1 MRGYGKS
8 ALTDGPISRRRDL
21 EVLLDQLG
29 IAHAVLL
36 GCSMGGTIVLDYA
49 LEHPERVDGL
59 VLVSAVPSG
68 FEMQGEPPP
77 NVVEMIAAMQRGDLE
92 RVSELQVRLW
102 VDGPFRGPEE
112 VDPEVRRR
120 AAEMNW
126 TPVQNGT
133 WSKVDTQPVDLLDP
147 PAIGRLGEVRVPTLV
162 VVGAL
167 DDPELLRA
175 GEVLKEGIAGAA
187 HVIIQGAAHVPNLEK
202 PEEFNRVVV
211 KFLAGARLMDA
222 P

>member
-1 MRGYGKS
+1 M
-8 ALTDGPISRRRDL
+8 
-21 EVLLDQLG
+21 
-29 IAHAVLL
+29 
-36 GCSMGGTIVLDYA
+36 
-49 LEHPERVDGL
+49 
-59 VLVSAVPSG
+59 
-68 FEMQGEPPP
+68 
-77 NVVEMIAAMQRGDLE
+77 
-92 RVSELQVRLW
+92 RLW
-102 VDGPFRGPEE
+102 VDGPFRGPGE

-133 WSKVDTQPVDLLDP
+133 WSKVDAQPVDLLDP
-147 PAIGRLGEVRVPTLV
+147 PAIGRLGEVRVPTFV

-175 GEVLKEGIAGAA
+175 GEVLKAGIAGAE